1 VSVAL
6 TTYFV
11 LTFGTA
17 LVLLGVLFCV
27 HLATGLRLSG
37 TAMVVV
43 VVALPAF
50 FLGPM
55 ARDVLI
61 LRRLVTG
68 RAALVA
74 QSPRGEV
81 LVGVLMSMIWA
92 AGAAALVRRR

>member
-27 HLATGLRLSG
+27 YLATGLRLSR

-55 ARDVLI
+55 VRDVLI
-61 LRRLVTG
+61 RRRLVTG